1 MRFVNSP
8 LMVESY
14 LRGQLNKLSQDTVW
28 LLSRGLGGLRR
39 GSGDTSRREVS
50 IKNGG
55 SYGTPPPWPGHPTSR
70 AWCLPV
76 RHRAE
81 PYRRAWKHYP
91 MCALVQGTKAPK
103 KALRT
108 ICL

>member
-28 LLSRGLGGLRR
+28 LLSRGLGGLEEGQRR
-39 GSGDTSRREVS
+39 HKQKGSQHKE
-50 IKNGG
+50 
-55 SYGTPPPWPGHPTSR
+55 WWQLLHPTSR
-70 AWCLPV
+70 AWCMLV

-81 PYRRAWKHYP
+81 PYRRAWKHYLP
-91 MCALVQGTKAPK
+91 YVCSGAGD
-103 KALRT
+103 
-108 ICL
+108 